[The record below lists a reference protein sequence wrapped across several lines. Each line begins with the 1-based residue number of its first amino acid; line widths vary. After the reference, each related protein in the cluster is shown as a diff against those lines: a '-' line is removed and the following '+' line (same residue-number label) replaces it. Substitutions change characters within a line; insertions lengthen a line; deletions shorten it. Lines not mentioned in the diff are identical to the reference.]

1 MGLGTAT
8 MVVVG
13 GVIGSGIFL
22 KPLRVA
28 QSLPDATWIHGC
40 WIVLGVVCL
49 LGALC
54 YAELGALLPEAG
66 GQYAFLRESFGP
78 FPAFLYGWCLFLVIN
93 TGTIAALA
101 VAFADSLRSV
111 VLMGDPAY
119 WSVALGMILLL
130 ALLNHRGVGVGA
142 VVQNVA
148 TWAKIAML
156 AAIVVGGVLVAGHA
170 AGAPDGTAEA
180 ARLAAAPPAPDL
192 VNGLIA
198 AGIAIFWAYEGWY
211 QLPFS
216 AAEMKQPEKTLPR
229 ALVLGIAILVVL
241 YVTVNATYLAVIPRD
256 EMVTFAA
263 QIDVPKTAMA
273 RIFGPVGASLLPLMI
288 CVSVFGAANPNLLAT
303 PRCFYAMARDGV
315 VFAPLMRVHSKF
327 RTPHVAIWSQAIW
340 AALLVVVL
348 KTFRDITDYVVFAS
362 LLFYGLTAVGV
373 VVLRWKRPDAPR
385 PFRCPLVPWVPL
397 VFVAVVLAVDGL
409 TLASADNR
417 RNALIGL
424 AILAAGVPVYFAM
437 RRAKRNAAP

>member
-1 MGLGTAT
+1 M
-8 MVVVG
+8 
-13 GVIGSGIFL
+13 
-22 KPLRVA
+22 
-28 QSLPDATWIHGC
+28 
-40 WIVLGVVCL
+40 
-49 LGALC
+49 
-54 YAELGALLPEAG
+54 LPEAG

-101 VAFADSLRSV
+101 VAFADSLKSV
-111 VLMGDPAY
+111 VPMGDAAY

-156 AAIVVGGVLVAGHA
+156 AAIVIGGVIVAGHA
-170 AGAPDGTAEA
+170 GATTEA
-180 ARLAAAPPAPDL
+180 AATTAHGSAPPAPDL

-216 AAEMKQPEKTLPR
+216 AAEMKHPEKTLPR

-241 YVTVNATYLAVIPRD
+241 YVTVNATYLAVIPRA
-256 EMVTFAA
+256 EMVTFAS

-273 RIFGPVGASLLPLMI
+273 RIFGPLGASLLPLMI

-303 PRCFYAMARDGV
+303 PRCFYAMAKDGA
-315 VFAPLMRVHSKF
+315 VFAPLMRVHAKF
-327 RTPHVAIWSQAIW
+327 RTPHVAIWSQALW

-362 LLFYGLTAVGV
+362 LLFYGLTAAGV
-373 VVLRWKRPDAPR
+373 VVLRRKRPDAPR
-385 PFRCPLVPWVPL
+385 PFRCPLVPIVPL

-409 TLASADNR
+409 TLASEDNR

-437 RRAKRNAAP
+437 RRRRGRLAP

>member
-1 MGLGTAT
+1 M
-8 MVVVG
+8 
-13 GVIGSGIFL
+13 
-22 KPLRVA
+22 
-28 QSLPDATWIHGC
+28 
-40 WIVLGVVCL
+40 
-49 LGALC
+49 
-54 YAELGALLPEAG
+54 PEAG

-101 VAFADSLRSV
+101 VAFADSLKSV
-111 VLMGDPAY
+111 VPMGDAAY
-119 WSVALGMILLL
+119 WSVALGMIFVL
-130 ALLNHRGVGVGA
+130 ALLNHVGVGVGA

-156 AAIVVGGVLVAGHA
+156 AAIVIGGVFVAGHA
-170 AGAPDGTAEA
+170 GAATEA
-180 ARLAAAPPAPDL
+180 AAAATTAHGTAPPAPDL
-192 VNGLIA
+192 VDGLIA

-256 EMVTFAA
+256 EMVTFAS

-273 RIFGPVGASLLPLMI
+273 RIFGPLGASLLPLMI

-303 PRCFYAMARDGV
+303 PRCFYAMAKDGV
-315 VFAPLMRVHSKF
+315 VFAPLMRVHAKF
-327 RTPHVAIWSQAIW
+327 QTPHVAIWSQAIW

-362 LLFYGLTAVGV
+362 LLFYGLTAAGV
-373 VVLRWKRPDAPR
+373 LVLRKRRPDAVR
-385 PFRCPLVPWVPL
+385 PFRCPLVPIVPL
-397 VFVAVVLAVDGL
+397 VFVAVVPAGDGL
-409 TLASADNR
+409 TRERREPPQRADR
-417 RNALIGL
+417 L
-424 AILAAGVPVYFAM
+424 AIPAAGC
-437 RRAKRNAAP
+437 RSTS